1 MSRVNSVLLVDFDNI
16 HAATGEAFTE
26 KVANW
31 VLWLED
37 GALSHRQ
44 KRRKFLS
51 KRVYWNLQHD
61 IHRQTFEAAG
71 FEAFNCR
78 AFAKNKIN
86 SGKSS
91 ADIVLTMDAV
101 EMALQRK
108 GLEEIIVLTTDSD
121 FVPVVNRIQSPRL
134 RVVVGGKETDPT
146 YDLYSQHADAV
157 VHMSALK
164 AACDYERTKRKWYR
178 FRSPPPE
185 VPEPRLVQERR
196 SPLMMRVRSAVRDEM
211 DSRSDEP
218 RSDDAHPH
226 LTRAAEL
233 VMQLGARTPDQPIA
247 REKII
252 KALGAIP
259 DFTPTPQK
267 GKPAWFGLRNFAVMM
282 MRLRALEPCIEVR
295 PQKRNGTQVICRMPD
310 KAVKSAVTQAEAR
323 A

>member
-44 KRRKFLS
+44 KRRRFLS

-61 IHRQTFEAAG
+61 VHRQTFEAAG

-78 AFAKNKIN
+78 AFAKNKIS

-101 EMALQRK
+101 QMADRLK
-108 GLEEIIVLTTDSD
+108 NVEEIIVLTTDSD

-146 YDLYSQHADAV
+146 YELYSQHADAV

-196 SPLMMRVRSAVRDEM
+196 SPLMMKV
-211 DSRSDEP
+211 
-218 RSDDAHPH
+218 HPH

-252 KALGAIP
+252 KALSAIP
-259 DFTPTPQK
+259 DFTPTPKK

-282 MRLRALEPCIEVR
+282 MRLRVLEPCIEVR

-323 A
+323 P